1 MRILLATD
9 GSQPAARAVDL
20 VDSIAWPEGT
30 TIGVVA
36 VHRQGRDYTAIPV
49 MTTAPDQPQVARPDA
64 EPRLWLD
71 NALDAA
77 ALQLERRGREVVRLI
92 LNGRAG
98 SAIAREARDFEADL
112 VVMGS
117 RGHGAM
123 QSMVLGS
130 VSSEVV
136 DHAPCPVLVTR
147 GGAVRSLV
155 FAADGSAGSHNA
167 ERVLTEWPLFR
178 GLPSAVVT
186 VAETQIPVSA
196 GMAPGLYDQVIGS
209 YESDLDEAASEALA
223 IAEACVAR
231 LSEAGLQATPVVRAG
246 TPAEEIVAV
255 AREREA
261 DLVVIGTRGHTG
273 LARLILGSVARN
285 VLHHAPCSV
294 LVVREKAEVHAVE
307 E

>member
-20 VDSIAWPEGT
+20 VDSIVWPDGT

-49 MTTAPDQPQVARPDA
+49 MTTAPDQPQVAAPDA

-77 ALQLERRGREVVRLI
+77 VLQLERPGREVVRFI
-92 LNGRAG
+92 LAGRAG
-98 SAIAREARDFEADL
+98 SAIVKEARDFEADL
-112 VVMGS
+112 IVVGS
-117 RGHGAM
+117 RGQGAM

-130 VSSEVV
+130 VSAEVV

-155 FAADGSAGSHNA
+155 FATDGSPGADNA

-178 GLPSAVVT
+178 DIPAAVVT
-186 VAETQIPVSA
+186 VVETQIPVSA

-209 YESDLDEAASEALA
+209 YEESLDEAGREALS
-223 IAEACVAR
+223 IAQAAASR
-231 LSEAGLQATPVVRAG
+231 LTDAGLNANPVLRSG

-255 AREREA
+255 ARERTA

-273 LARLILGSVARN
+273 LTRLILGSVARN

-294 LVVREKAEVHAVE
+294 LVVRERAEVRPIDE
-307 E
+307 